1 MSKVARINEI
11 DAISAD
17 PSFWLDVQKAQ
28 GVMREHGELK
38 ATVDAFSKMGESL
51 REALEYLETMGSEA
65 QDLVEDILTS
75 VGDQLETWETE
86 RMLCDP
92 YDSHSAFVSINSGAG
107 GTDSQDWCAMLFRM
121 YERFA
126 VRHGWEVEALD
137 FQPGTTAGFKSV
149 DLHIKGRNAYGY
161 FKAEAGV
168 HRIIRISPFGAGRR
182 ETSFA
187 AVRVSP
193 EVDDAITVEVA
204 EKDVRKDTYRSSG
217 AGGQHVNKTDSAIRL
232 THIPTG
238 VVVQCQTQRSQ
249 PQNLALAWKM
259 LRAKLYQMEVAKREQ
274 EAGIQHG
281 NEQDNAFGSQIRT
294 YVFHPS
300 QMVKDHR
307 TGVETYD
314 ITKVMNGDLDPF
326 IHSVLLSKV

>member
-1 MSKVARINEI
+1 MKEYGDLKLVMEAFTQTYSHLE
-11 DAISAD
+11 DAVQYIQELGDEAEEVVCEL
-17 PSFWLDVQKAQ
+17 LDV
-28 GVMREHGELK
+28 V
-38 ATVDAFSKMGESL
+38 S
-51 REALEYLETMGSEA
+51 
-65 QDLVEDILTS
+65 
-75 VGDQLETWETE
+75 DQLETWETE
-86 RMLCDP
+86 RMLSGP
-92 YDSHSAFVSINSGAG
+92 YDAHSAFVSINSGAG

-137 FQPGTTAGFKSV
+137 FQPGSEAGFKSV

-187 AVRVSP
+187 AVRVTP
-193 EVDDAITVEVA
+193 EIDDTITVEIA
-204 EKDVRKDTYRSSG
+204 DKDVRKDTYRASG

-238 VVVQCQTQRSQ
+238 VVVQCQSERSQ

-259 LRAKLYQMEVAKREQ
+259 LRAKLYAMEVAKRER
-274 EAGIQHG
+274 EAGAQHA

-307 TGVETYD
+307 TDVTVND
-314 ITKVMNGDLDPF
+314 ITKVMNGDLDVF
-326 IHSVLLSKV
+326 IQSVLLAKG